1 MTKNDEALNR
11 RKVTLLSTMAWY
23 LREEATDKELH
34 LMKMENFLGIKDVPF
49 LKNEVFSE
57 IVSELGDTP
66 LKEPELYKLIKDEDE
81 EGILAF
87 IRAKEGNENLEFDDM
102 DAQEVATL
110 LRAIVYRVTNYKDD
124 KGELKVVEEL
134 KEAKVPTRKLAKEIK
149 ALQKELSE
157 LEDAEAIKAKD
168 DEIRELLLNA
178 SFEKKRLK
186 AIEKDEWLK
195 QLLLLT
201 QYTYISDSKTPF
213 GGF

>member
-1 MTKNDEALNR
+1 MKNNEAFNR
-11 RKVTLLSTMAWY
+11 RKLTALSSMAWH
-23 LREEATDKELH
+23 LREEAEERELH
-34 LMKMENFLGIKDVPF
+34 LMKLENFLGIKDVPF
-49 LKNEVFSE
+49 LKNEVFRD

-66 LKEPELYKLIKDEDE
+66 QKEPELYKLIKEEDE

-110 LRAIVYRVTNYKDD
+110 LRAIVYRVTSYKDD
-124 KGELKVVEEL
+124 NGELKAVEEL
-134 KEAKVPTRKLAKEIK
+134 KDAKVPTRKLAKDIK
-149 ALQKELSE
+149 KLQKELSE

-168 DEIRELLLNA
+168 DKIRELLLNA

>member
-1 MTKNDEALNR
+1 
-11 RKVTLLSTMAWY
+11 
-23 LREEATDKELH
+23 
-34 LMKMENFLGIKDVPF
+34 MENFLGIKDVPF